1 MRHTQAEK
9 YEIIRMVEESELGV
23 RRTLRELQVPQS
35 TYYDW
40 YRRYVD
46 LGYDGLADKKPAP
59 RQFWNRIPPTE
70 REKVKEIALE
80 HTEKSPRELAWY
92 ITDRRGYFI
101 SESTVYRILR
111 DYDLITSP
119 AYIVLSAADRFKH
132 PTKRINELWQ
142 TDFTYFKIMG
152 WGWYYLSTVL
162 DDYSR
167 YILAWKLFDTMNAQ
181 DVQQTL
187 DIAIAKS
194 GVDQIRVKHR
204 PRLLSDNG
212 PCYVSKELKSYLQ
225 EREMEHIRGAPY
237 HPQTQGKI
245 ERYHRTMK
253 NVVKLDHY
261 YLPRE
266 LKEAIGRF
274 VTHFWV
280 WLETL
285 SLDIKDA
292 LYGFRCYPLEP
303 VAELYQRV
311 EIGLGMVFDTEI
323 AVRLHWQ
330 GVPMINVDT
339 KVDYI
344 QGGLSH
350 FDYFRDNVRLF
361 RLHATL
367 FLGMLMRLPRLALRT
382 RA

>member
-9 YEIIRMVEESELGV
+9 YEIIRMVEQSELGV
-23 RRTLRELQVPQS
+23 QRTLRELQVPQS
-35 TYYDW
+35 TYYNW
-40 YRRYVD
+40 YKRYVD
-46 LGYDGLADKKPAP
+46 GGYDGLSDKKPAP
-59 RQFWNRIPPTE
+59 RQFWNRVPPTE

-119 AYIVLSAADRFKH
+119 AYIVLSAADTFKH
-132 PTKRINELWQ
+132 PTRRINELWQ
-142 TDFTYFKIMG
+142 TDFTYFKIVG

-167 YILAWKLFDTMNAQ
+167 YILSWKLFSTMNAQ
-181 DVQQTL
+181 DVQETL
-187 DIAIAKS
+187 DMAIAKS

-212 PCYVSKELKSYLQ
+212 PCYVSRELKSYLQ
-225 EREMEHIRGAPY
+225 EHEMEHTRGAPY

-261 YLPRE
+261 YLPQE
-266 LKEAIGRF
+266 LKAAIGKF
-274 VTHFWV
+274 VSHYNNDR
-280 WLETL
+280 LHE
-285 SLDIKDA
+285 SLDNVTPADVYYGRKEEIITQRMITKRRTFQQRKRYNLKQCHQEVA
-292 LYGFRCYPLEP
+292 L
-303 VAELYQRV
+303 
-311 EIGLGMVFDTEI
+311 
-323 AVRLHWQ
+323 
-330 GVPMINVDT
+330 
-339 KVDYI
+339 
-344 QGGLSH
+344 S
-350 FDYFRDNVRLF
+350 
-361 RLHATL
+361 
-367 FLGMLMRLPRLALRT
+367 
-382 RA
+382 